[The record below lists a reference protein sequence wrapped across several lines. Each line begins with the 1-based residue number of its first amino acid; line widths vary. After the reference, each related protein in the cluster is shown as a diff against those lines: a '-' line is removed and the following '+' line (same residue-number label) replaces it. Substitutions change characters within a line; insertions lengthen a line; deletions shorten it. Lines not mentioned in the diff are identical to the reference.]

1 MPHSISHSDTCPRLF
16 NKKWGIP
23 VLGERDNFPS
33 LGVPKRLA
41 LKQPLNQVWAFLRSV
56 CSRGISAMVSRTL
69 ARSEAKA
76 SCPNGLARFTAPGG
90 VRIGSRQRI
99 LPLQLSPARSRRT
112 GGQSG
117 QRNPSGQM
125 PLDDSG
131 MAQDESGGAAGGGGR
146 CEQRFTS
153 SLRKPITAPCGSL
166 TQLAARSGT
175 SAGTQLR
182 FFQCTRWRS
191 RAATWVSLMILSA
204 TPPRYSA

>member
-1 MPHSISHSDTCPRLF
+1 MSRCRGLRTRAIDYRLE
-16 NKKWGIP
+16 P
-23 VLGERDNFPS
+23 ALGERDNFPS

-131 MAQDESGGAAGGGGR
+131 MVQDESPAV
-146 CEQRFTS
+146 CEQRLTS
-153 SLRKPITAPCGSL
+153 GLPKPITAPCGSL
-166 TQLAARSGT
+166 THLAARSGT

-191 RAATWVSLMILSA
+191 RAATWVSLM
-204 TPPRYSA
+204 TPQRDAAEA